1 MVLLLAADYLLSHPI
16 SNITKRIQTFL
27 GLSVSLFIKT
37 KLPGTLC
44 ICSPVSLEASL
55 LYFLLENGVFFLISS
70 QTLECCSY
78 VSYLSLVFL
87 RSLLT
92 VFDCSFFVTGKPG
105 RTQIGPRYPV

>member
-16 SNITKRIQTFL
+16 SNITKQIQTFL

-55 LYFLLENGVFFLISS
+55 LYFLLENGVFF
-70 QTLECCSY
+70 
-78 VSYLSLVFL
+78 
-87 RSLLT
+87 
-92 VFDCSFFVTGKPG
+92 
-105 RTQIGPRYPV
+105 